1 MLQKEDDFPQKKQ
14 KRRFHTSFISDYLKK
29 NSNALPESD
38 SFRHVSGFLGEI
50 SL

>member
-14 KRRFHTSFISDYLKK
+14 KRRFNTPFINDSLKE

-38 SFRHVSGFLGEI
+38 GFRHVSEFLGEI